1 MVHATS
7 LLPLALL
14 AFSGAALELLPKLR
28 ANKVM
33 EVKQAMRNPEMVAAA
48 NQAFADHVS
57 NKKAKFEE
65 HKSQIVAKHA
75 AGLKT
80 RAMDGTSVK
89 GAGRALSSVESSTGA
104 YYYTEY
110 YDNSTC
116 GTLGY
121 IGVELEQ
128 ATGITSECLKDS
140 QSMPPLFFDGQSG
153 SGYLYCNEDSHGAA
167 LYTPNKKCGGEPVGT
182 FEETANYD
190 TCISAN
196 STKYQCGTPSSNFLS
211 IGYTLYAGTNPAKDC
226 SWANYVAS
234 VAYSDECEHLATFNN
249 QSYYIQMT
257 CGTEGIGATVYEGAG
272 CSAEYYVNSSMV
284 IEQTAEAC
292 TLESEIGG
300 GYSLTSEVTC
310 GGNYFSQSGGGGGG
324 GDDDVCF
331 SGDSTVE
338 LESGQHKTM
347 QKLEVGDRVLTA
359 DANGK
364 LSFSEVVFLPHGP
377 NEKDAIFVQLTLSEG
392 QALKATPKHLLRT
405 CGGSLAAAGELDI
418 GACLET
424 KSGAATVASK
434 TYVTSA
440 TGIYT
445 AVTNNEFLVVEGV
458 VASPFAISH
467 AVPHAFYQ
475 IHRALYATVPSVLSS
490 PLAAIANAFFGSMA
504 VVLHKS
510 ATSTLK

>member
-14 AFSGAALELLPKLR
+14 AISGAAFELLPKLR

-33 EVKQAMRNPEMVAAA
+33 EVEQAMRNPERVAAA
-48 NQAFADHVS
+48 NQAFLADHVS
-57 NKKAKFEE
+57 NEKAEIE
-65 HKSQIVAKHA
+65 QHKSQIVAKHA

-89 GAGRALSSVESSTGA
+89 GAGRALMEASTGA
-104 YYYTEY
+104 YHYKEH

-116 GTLGY
+116 GSVDY
-121 IGVELEQ
+121 ITVQLESGTGV
-128 ATGITSECLKDS
+128 TGECLVAS
-140 QSMPPLFFDGQSG
+140 QSIAYEFQQT
-153 SGYLYCNEDSHGAA
+153 SGYLFCNENAYGAS
-167 LYTPNKKCGGEPVGT
+167 LYAPSVDCGGEPFESFEHTAKYHYDNCTNGT
-182 FEETANYD
+182 KF
-190 TCISAN
+190 
-196 STKYQCGTPSSNFLS
+196 QCGTPSSNYLS
-211 IGYTLYAGTNPAKDC
+211 IGYTTYAGTNAAEAC
-226 SWANYVAS
+226 NSYNNFLTS
-234 VAYSDECEHLATFNN
+234 RAYSDECRYFGTQDGTRYH
-249 QSYYIQMT
+249 QQYT
-257 CGTEGIGATVYEGAG
+257 CGPEGIGESLYKGDCT
-272 CSAEYYVNSSMV
+272 AENLISSSM
-284 IEQTAEAC
+284 IISQPADSC
-292 TLESEIGG
+292 KLEYEIAGG
-300 GYSLTSEVTC
+300 AYSVTSEVTC
-310 GGNYFSQSGGGGGG
+310 NGNYFSQTGGGGGG
-324 GDDDVCF
+324 DDDDVCF

-347 QKLEVGDRVLTA
+347 QMLEVGDRVLTA

-434 TYVTSA
+434 TYVRSA